1 MTFRTYLGREL
12 DLEGIEADDV
22 DLVDIAA
29 ALSRL
34 CRFGGHVSAFH
45 SVAAHSVQVSALVE
59 ASLEHLDPAR
69 RRQGAALG
77 LLHDASEAYLG
88 DITRPLKRLPIMA
101 GYRDLEAA
109 LTLQIWGRFGLAAA
123 AQDDVLRVAVQVA
136 DDRVCR
142 VEQRDLQGLPLA
154 HPDPL
159 PPLRPLN
166 PLRAEALFLERAA
179 ALGLE

>member
-1 MTFRTYLGREL
+1 MTFRTYLGREV
-12 DLEGIEADDV
+12 DLECLATADI

-34 CRFGGHVSAFH
+34 CRFGGHVSAYH
-45 SVAAHSVQVSALVE
+45 SVAAHSVHVSELVE
-59 ASLEHLDPAR
+59 ASLDHLDPAR
-69 RRQGAALG
+69 RRAGAALA

-109 LTLQIWGRFGLAAA
+109 LTVQIWARFGLAAA
-123 AQDDVLRVAVQVA
+123 SQDEALRVAVTVA
-136 DDRVCR
+136 DDRLCR
-142 VEQRDLQGLPLA
+142 VEQRDLQGVPLA

-159 PPLRPLN
+159 PPVRSLN
-166 PLRAEALFLERAA
+166 PLRAEALFLERAE

>member
-1 MTFRTYLGREL
+1 MTFRTYLGLEV
-12 DLEGIEADDV
+12 DLEAIKASDIELA
-22 DLVDIAA
+22 DIAA

-34 CRFGGHVSAFH
+34 CRFGGHVAMYH
-45 SVAAHSVQVSALVE
+45 SVAAHSVQVSELVE
-59 ASLEHLDPAR
+59 ASLDHLDNGR
-69 RRQGAALG
+69 RRQGAALA

-109 LTLQIWGRFGLAAA
+109 LTMQIWARFGLAAA
-123 AQDDVLRVAVQVA
+123 SQDSVLRMAVTVA
-136 DDRVCR
+136 DDRLCR
-142 VEQRDLQGLPLA
+142 VEQRDLQGVPLA

-159 PPLRPLN
+159 PPVRSMRP
-166 PLRAEALFLERAA
+166 RDAETLFLERAS

>member
-1 MTFRTYLGREL
+1 MTFRTFTGREL
-12 DLEGIEADDV
+12 VLDALRASDIALD
-22 DLVDIAA
+22 DIAA

-34 CRFGGHVSAFH
+34 CRFGGHVAMYH
-45 SVAAHSVQVSALVE
+45 SVAAHSVQVSELVE
-59 ASLEHLDPAR
+59 ASLEHLDRGR
-69 RRQGAALG
+69 RRQGAALA

-109 LTLQIWGRFGLAAA
+109 LTMQIWARFGLAAA
-123 AQDDVLRVAVQVA
+123 SQDSVLRMAVTVA
-136 DDRVCR
+136 DDRLCR
-142 VEQRDLQGLPLA
+142 VEQRDLQGVPLA

-159 PPLRPLN
+159 PLVRSMRP
-166 PLRAEALFLERAA
+166 REAETLFLERAA